1 MLKPRTGSLTSRVAG
16 IDGAPGGWAV
26 VITEV
31 GRSSIRKIAKLSD
44 LIDSFPQ
51 FEIIAVDIP
60 IGLLDSY
67 QVGGREC
74 DRAARTLLREERGR
88 SIFPVPLR
96 CVLEVLNGP
105 PLPIVEKHQEACR
118 RSRGSGPQAKGIS
131 RQAFNILSKIREVDD
146 LLHVRPELRP
156 VIHEIHP
163 ELCFYELAG
172 GKPMANSKASRL
184 GKEER
189 RAALGRAFPDL
200 DVIEKAGRTQ
210 GLHVEDIL
218 DAAAACWSADRLA
231 AGLGRSLPE
240 VVPYDATGLPMAIWR

>member
-1 MLKPRTGSLTSRVAG
+1 
-16 IDGAPGGWAV
+16 
-26 VITEV
+26 VIMEA
-31 GRSSIRKIAKLSD
+31 GRSSTRKIAKLSD
-44 LIDSFPQ
+44 LFDSVPR
-51 FEIIAVDIP
+51 FEIVAIDVP

-74 DRAARTLLREERGR
+74 DRAARMLLGEERGR
-88 SIFPVPLR
+88 SVFPAPVR

-105 PLPIVEKHQEACR
+105 PFPVVEKHQEACR

-131 RQAFNILSKIREVDD
+131 RQVFHILSKIGEADD
-146 LLHVRPELRP
+146 LLHGRPELRP

-172 GKPMANSKASRL
+172 GKPMTNGKASRL

>member
-1 MLKPRTGSLTSRVAG
+1 MEA
-16 IDGAPGGWAV
+16 
-26 VITEV
+26 
-31 GRSSIRKIAKLSD
+31 GRSSTRKIAKLSD
-44 LIDSFPQ
+44 LFDSVARFESIAID
-51 FEIIAVDIP
+51 VP
-60 IGLLDSY
+60 IGLLDAY
-67 QVGGREC
+67 EVGGREC
-74 DRAARTLLREERGR
+74 DRAVRTLLGEERGR
-88 SIFPVPLR
+88 SVFPAPVR

-118 RSRGSGPQAKGIS
+118 RSRSSGPEAKGIS

-146 LLHVRPELRP
+146 LLNARPELRL
-156 VIHEIHP
+156 VMREIHP

-172 GKPMANSKASRL
+172 GKPMTNGKTSRL

-218 DAAAACWSADRLA
+218 DAAAACWSAERLA
-231 AGLGRSLPE
+231 VGLGRSLPE
-240 VVPYDATGLPMAIWR
+240 DVPYDTTGLPMAIWR